1 MPCPGPFRPSLPS
14 LVSKA
19 KTSSS
24 RAWVARQF
32 RDPYVK
38 QRLASPTAYRTRSA
52 FKLLEMDQKFGFL
65 SRPSV
70 RAVVDLGA
78 APGGW
83 SQVIAGKLGFMEGLD
98 VNIGLGLRLKSD
110 ETEDVE
116 AEKSEADVE
125 DWKMGEWSE
134 PRGMLKKRKM
144 KKKNTGEEALVSFDP
159 LNIDDVDLDTLAA
172 NTVRR
177 ATIVAVDLLPIQPI
191 PGVQT
196 VQADFLSPQTDLLI
210 HAMLTVE
217 GNPKGKAD
225 VILSDMAANMSG
237 NVVQDV
243 ERSLEICEGVYEFAR
258 KRLRPGRGGGKAS
271 QSFGGTLLL
280 KHFTHPLVQRFRMQK
295 LAPNF
300 HSVLFLK
307 PQASRSESK
316 EGYFLCQGWKGFD
329 SY

>member
-98 VNIGLGLRLKSD
+98 
-110 ETEDVE
+110 
-116 AEKSEADVE
+116 
-125 DWKMGEWSE
+125 

-144 KKKNTGEEALVSFDP
+144 KTKNTGEEALVSFDP